1 MAFSIGFALCGDP
14 KIVTK
19 TYKDKVADKYEGLIE
34 EKLCTFQPAL
44 VGGGW
49 RKLKTVKEM
58 NDLVLFYLLDGDGSA
73 PGGSPFIQKKNGK
86 PYEPS
91 SLKNE
96 LGWIEWFFKTTWD
109 SDFSFNDPVF
119 KEHGSSR
126 IALDMQMAK
135 WRLKFKDTDYGIR
148 PSSMPALL
156 PQSHHLLDVPYLP
169 SSTTSPKKVTG
180 SSNEPRT
187 KSG

>member
-34 EKLCTFQPAL
+34 EKLCIFQPAL
-44 VGGGW
+44 AGEEW

-58 NDLVLFYLLDGDGSA
+58 NDLVLTYLLVGDGSA
-73 PGGSPFIQKKNGK
+73 P
-86 PYEPS
+86 
-91 SLKNE
+91 
-96 LGWIEWFFKTTWD
+96 FFKW
-109 SDFSFNDPVF
+109 F
-119 KEHGSSR
+119 SR

-135 WRLKFKDTDYGIR
+135 WRIEFKDTDYGIR

-156 PQSHHLLDVPYLP
+156 PQSHHLLDVLYLP
-169 SSTTSPKKVTG
+169 SSTTSPKKATG

-187 KSG
+187 NSG